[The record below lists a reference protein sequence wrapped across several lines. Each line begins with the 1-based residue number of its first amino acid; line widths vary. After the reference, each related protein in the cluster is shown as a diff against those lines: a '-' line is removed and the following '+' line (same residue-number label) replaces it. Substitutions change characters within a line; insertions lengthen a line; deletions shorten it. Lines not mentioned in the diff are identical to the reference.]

1 MPNQDVQIP
10 SEAVSEDED
19 VRVPVRNL
27 LEDLQLLGGADDDA
41 KGLDAL
47 LRGPPESIALIEAGI
62 TAASKWWAAGLGTAL
77 VALWAA
83 VAGWWPTQEDPVQ
96 VAVVG
101 GAAVVSAA
109 LVISIGY
116 LIASDVRGRS
126 SAATA
131 TIQARAQLATTMI
144 QAAQYAWGHAA
155 PAPSETA
162 AAPEPSERAS
172 VPRLVPLSSGVPAKN
187 HHVAGS
193 DQDGWRAVAVERHPD
208 KGIRYLLVK
217 GTKQQFLGPD
227 DIFLK
232 A

>member
-10 SEAVSEDED
+10 SNAVSEDED

-27 LEDLQLLGGADDDA
+27 LEDLQLLGGEDDDS

-47 LRGPPESIALIEAGI
+47 LRGPPDSIALIEAGA
-62 TAASKWWAAGLGTAL
+62 TAATKWWAAGLGAAL
-77 VALWAA
+77 VGLWGSIAA
-83 VAGWWPTQEDPVQ
+83 WWPTQEDPVQ

-126 SAATA
+126 SVATA
-131 TIQARAQLATTMI
+131 TVHARAHLATTMI
-144 QAAQYAWGHAA
+144 QAAQNVWRQA
-155 PAPSETA
+155 PPMPPDTDSL
-162 AAPEPSERAS
+162 
-172 VPRLVPLSSGVPAKN
+172 PRLVPLSSGVPARN
-187 HHVAGS
+187 HHVPAS
-193 DQDGWRAVAVERHPD
+193 EQDDWLAVALERHSD
-208 KGIRYLLVK
+208 GGMKYLLVK
-217 GTKQQFLGPD
+217 GTEQHLLGPD

-232 A
+232 T